1 MFGLLTKNRLSIIE
15 AYSFKLV
22 LNIENIAQILRG
34 CSGSP
39 AFSEDSI
46 IAILNGGLHKED
58 TGRIIT
64 FNMVDDLQSWGENY
78 LVIHLNHS
86 SL

>member
-46 IAILNGGLHKED
+46 IAILNGGYKED

-64 FNMVDDLQSWGENY
+64 FNR
-78 LVIHLNHS
+78 
-86 SL
+86 

>member
-1 MFGLLTKNRLSIIE
+1 MFGLPTKNSLSIIE
-15 AYSFKLV
+15 AYSFKLG
-22 LNIENIAQILRG
+22 LNIGNIAQTLRG

-46 IAILNGGLHKED
+46 IAILNGELHKEV

-64 FNMVDDLQSWGENY
+64 FNMVDDLESWG
-78 LVIHLNHS
+78 
-86 SL
+86 